1 MKSQISNA
9 MLLAI
14 IINIVYAKAI
24 GVTQGIIA
32 RQAGGDMW
40 IVTIFSTVFG
50 LFIMFLTV
58 LIIKR
63 SPQKNILEQTKDLVG
78 KWGEK
83 FLALVMFVFFLGAYG
98 GIMITVVYHLMD
110 YFLPEV
116 PTYIFVV
123 LVTGVGLYGIIKGVE
138 VVARLA
144 ILGVFSIIFLNIFL
158 LLGSLDY
165 FDIQLFLPVLRNGFF
180 NAVEVTKHHNADW
193 AMATLM
199 VAIILP
205 MVKQKEKWMK
215 YSTKALIIGGGFILM
230 WPILEVGVLSPEVA
244 GQYIVACMQMARSAE
259 IGLFIHRYELI
270 MIIFFAI
277 SALIQVMMCLLC
289 ASIAAK
295 HIVGGENL
303 NLLLFPVALILG
315 GFGYWVVNDHIR
327 AMDLLTYYWPRVAT
341 PITFAVPIIVFLL
354 GIIFKKNLVETNGGA
369 SM

>member
-40 IVTIFSTVFG
+40 IVTIFSTLFG
-50 LFIMFLTV
+50 LLIMSLTV

-63 SPQKNILEQTKDLVG
+63 TPEKNILEQTKLLVG

-83 FLALVMFVFFLGAYG
+83 LIALLMFTFFLGAYG

-116 PTYIFVV
+116 PTYIFVT
-123 LVTGVGLYGIIKGVE
+123 LVTIVGVYGIMKGVE
-138 VVARLA
+138 VIARLA
-144 ILGVFSIIFLNIFL
+144 VLGVFSIVVLNILL

-165 FDIQLFLPVLRNGFF
+165 FEIESFLPVLRNGFF

-215 YSTKALIIGGGFILM
+215 YSTKALILGGGFILM

-259 IGLFIHRYELI
+259 IGLFVHRYELI
-270 MIIFFAI
+270 MVIFFAI

-289 ASIAAK
+289 ASISAK
-295 HIVGGENL
+295 HIVGGNNL
-303 NLLLFPVALILG
+303 NFLLIPVALILG
-315 GFGYWVVNDHIR
+315 IFGYWVVNDHIR
-327 AMDLLTYYWPRVAT
+327 AMDLLTYYWPRVAM

-354 GIIFKKNLVETNGGA
+354 GFIFKKKLTKVNLDAT
-369 SM
+369 S